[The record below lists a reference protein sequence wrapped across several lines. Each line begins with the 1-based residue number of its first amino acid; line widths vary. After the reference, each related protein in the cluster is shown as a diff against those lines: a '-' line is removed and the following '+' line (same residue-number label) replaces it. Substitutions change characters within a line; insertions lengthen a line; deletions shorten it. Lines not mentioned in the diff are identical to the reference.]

1 MDLNRILIFDG
12 AMGTMLQKRGLA
24 RGVVPETLN
33 VTSPG
38 MIEDIHRAYLDA
50 GADVIL
56 SNTFGANRFKAEQA
70 GMELALMT
78 ESAVKTA
85 RRAADSYSGK
95 YVALDI
101 GPCGHMLKPAGDLDF
116 EDAVSVF
123 AQTIRAGAESGAD
136 FVLLETFTDLYE
148 LKAAVLAAKENCS
161 LPIFATMSF
170 EANGRTFFGTEA
182 ESMVM
187 TLEALGVS
195 ALGINCSLGP
205 AQMAPVVKRIVAAAS
220 VPVLVQPNA
229 GLPVMEDGVSR
240 YDVTPE
246 EFASLVA
253 DFVRS
258 GVRFVGGCCG
268 TTPEYIR
275 LLKEKTAG
283 MSAAEINNS
292 PRGGVCSPSRQLY
305 FDRVTVIG
313 ERINPTGKKKLQ
325 AALRAHDMDYI
336 VGEALREEEY
346 GADALDVNVGLP
358 DIDEPAVLAEATA
371 RIQASTQ
378 LPLQLDSASV
388 EALSRAARI
397 YNGKPLLNSVNGKK
411 ESLEALLPVAKKY
424 GCAVLG
430 LTLDEKGVPAT
441 AEERFAIA
449 KRIVAAAEAAG
460 IRRCDI
466 LIDCL
471 MMTVGVQPDQALQ
484 ALRAIALVK
493 RELGVKTALGVSNV
507 SFGLPNR
514 PLINRTMLAMALA
527 CGLDAPIMN
536 PCDSG
541 MTDTVTA
548 ARLLL
553 AQKGASEAYISKYSE
568 SAQEPPSPAER
579 TAPELKSAIRRGL
592 ESEAVEAAKYLLSS
606 LAPLEIIEKEIIPA
620 LDAVGK
626 DYDTGEIF
634 ITQLIQ
640 SAEAAKAAFDV
651 LSDKLPKQ
659 GKDAHKKKKI
669 ILATVF
675 GDIHDIGKNIVKVIL
690 ENYNFDVIDL
700 GKDVP
705 PRAVSDAVAASGA
718 TIVGLSALMTTTVA
732 SMKET
737 IELLRREHPDVKIIV
752 GGAVLTEKLAE
763 YVGADHYAKDAME
776 TVRCADDIWRR

>member
-1 MDLNRILIFDG
+1 
-12 AMGTMLQKRGLA
+12 
-24 RGVVPETLN
+24 
-33 VTSPG
+33 
-38 MIEDIHRAYLDA
+38 
-50 GADVIL
+50 
-56 SNTFGANRFKAEQA
+56 
-70 GMELALMT
+70 
-78 ESAVKTA
+78 
-85 RRAADSYSGK
+85 
-95 YVALDI
+95 
-101 GPCGHMLKPAGDLDF
+101 
-116 EDAVSVF
+116 
-123 AQTIRAGAESGAD
+123 
-136 FVLLETFTDLYE
+136 
-148 LKAAVLAAKENCS
+148 
-161 LPIFATMSF
+161 
-170 EANGRTFFGTEA
+170 FFGSEA
-182 ESMVM
+182 VSMVM

-195 ALGINCSLGP
+195 ELFINCSLGP
-205 AQMAPVVKRIVAAAS
+205 VQMAPVVKRIVAAAS

-229 GLPVMEDGVSR
+229 GLPVMENGVSR

-246 EFASLVA
+246 EFASQVR
-253 DFVRS
+253 DFVRE

-268 TTPEYIR
+268 TDPEYIR

-283 MSAAEINNS
+283 MSAAEIKNT
-292 PRGGVCSPSRQLY
+292 PRGGICSPSRQLY

-325 AALRAHDMDYI
+325 AALREGNIDYI
-336 VGEALREEEY
+336 AGEALREEEA

-358 DIDEPAVLAEATA
+358 DIDEPAVLVQATT

-378 LPLQLDSASV
+378 LPLQLDSASA

-411 ESLEALLPVAKKY
+411 ESLETLLPVAKKY

-430 LTLDEKGVPAT
+430 LTLDEKGVPET

-449 KRIVAAAEAAG
+449 ERIVAAAEAAG

-484 ALRAIALVK
+484 ALRAISMVK
-493 RELGVKTALGVSNV
+493 GKLGVKTALGVSNV

-514 PLINRTMLAMALA
+514 TLINRTMLAMALA

-541 MTDTVTA
+541 MAETVAA

-553 AQKGASEAYISKYSE
+553 AQQGASESYISKFSE
-568 SAQEPPSPAER
+568 AQPEARPAAGPA
-579 TAPELKSAIRRGL
+579 APELGAAIRHGI
-592 ESEAVEAAKYLLSS
+592 ESEAKEAALRLLST
-606 LAPLEIIEKEIIPA
+606 LPPLEIIDSEIIPA

-651 LSDKLPKQ
+651 LRDKLPAQ
-659 GKDAHKKKKI
+659 GNGALKKKKV
-669 ILATVF
+669 ILATVS

-690 ENYNFDVIDL
+690 ENYNFDVTDL

-705 PRAVSDAVAASGA
+705 ARTVSDAVAESGA
-718 TIVGLSALMTTTVA
+718 GIVGLSALMTTTVA

-737 IELLRREHPDVKIIV
+737 IELLRSEHPDVKVIV

-763 YVGADHYAKDAME
+763 YVGADYYAKDAME
-776 TVRCADDIWRR
+776 TVKYAENI